1 LSGFRLIVL
10 MHLYDLYWM
19 IMPEYQIRQAH
30 EAGVHDYIYAD
41 YLNVD
46 FAALAIELV
55 PVLGLTLLA
64 IFVFLQRLPGTSLF
78 PLRDPRLYESVTL
91 KN

>member
-1 LSGFRLIVL
+1 LSGFRLDRPHAPL
-10 MHLYDLYWM
+10 RSLLDDHA
-19 IMPEYQIRQAH
+19 EYQIRQAH

-64 IFVFLQRLPGTSLF
+64 IFVFPATPARHLPLPS
-78 PLRDPRLYESVTL
+78 S
-91 KN
+91 